1 METAG
6 LKEEDLKLKARSEL
20 RWFLSLQNLVTD
32 LLTQQVGDEGKE
44 PSVMAMNVGG
54 TECVAG
60 KDRRM
65 RWVRKRVAGKWCAA
79 D

>member
-1 METAG
+1 MNG
-6 LKEEDLKLKARSEL
+6 CGNGRLNRRKDLKLKASSEL

-60 KDRRM
+60 KDR
-65 RWVRKRVAGKWCAA
+65 
-79 D
+79 

>member
-1 METAG
+1 MDVETAG
-6 LKEEDLKLKARSEL
+6 LKEDLKLKARSEL

-44 PSVMAMNVGG
+44 PSVMTMNVGG

-60 KDRRM
+60 KDR
-65 RWVRKRVAGKWCAA
+65 
-79 D
+79 